1 MRKVLYF
8 VTGLALMSCGD
19 DKVVAPQNQ
28 NEDVFEE
35 ENITYTVKQIKE
47 LKTAAKVV
55 YTLPSPV
62 EMADLLFQTNAI
74 YDVEILNDPD
84 GIDDYVTDMTR
95 SLNLGVY
102 FADLSFTSMF
112 DYPLDAMKFMGS
124 AQALSSELNIEGV
137 FTEEIRMKLEGST
150 NNKDSLMDII
160 ATTYMET
167 DLYLQENDR
176 PIVSKAIL
184 TGAWIEGLYIAV
196 NLQLDKG
203 KEMPV
208 WESIAEQKP
217 ALSNLI
223 NMLKNVKGNDFDN
236 KISQLEELEVLFNSV
251 DLNYENETE
260 VKTDTVNKIT
270 TLSAKL
276 EVVITKKSF
285 DAIKSKV
292 SSIRNEITN

>member
-8 VTGLALMSCGD
+8 VAGLALMSCGD
-19 DKVVAPQNQ
+19 DKVPTPQNQ
-28 NEDVFEE
+28 DDDIFEE
-35 ENITYTVKQIKE
+35 EDITYTVKQIKE

-137 FTEEIRMKLEGST
+137 FTEEIRMKLEGNMS
-150 NNKDSLMDII
+150 NKDSLMDII
-160 ATTYMET
+160 AATYMET

-196 NLQLDKG
+196 NLKLDEG
-203 KEMPV
+203 KEMPI
-208 WESIAEQKP
+208 WKKIAEQKP
-217 ALSNLI
+217 ALTNLI
-223 NMLKNVKGNDFDN
+223 NMLKAVEGTDFDERI
-236 KISQLEELEVLFNSV
+236 KKLEELEVLFNNV
-251 DLNYENETE
+251 ALNYDDETK

-270 TLSAKL
+270 TLGGKL
-276 EVVITKKSF
+276 EVVITKEAF
-285 DAIKSKV
+285 EAIKLKIST
-292 SSIRNEITN
+292 IRNEITD